1 MDGARRRVEQDVRPR
16 RVTIRASPK
25 PQGREKRPGT
35 GSSQAEA
42 NRMKA
47 NRIKAKRIEA
57 NRIEASRSP
66 HSNNFA
72 DIPLNPTQT
81 TPSRKHPDAALF
93 APGGLALLCADC

>member
-47 NRIKAKRIEA
+47 NRIKA

-93 APGGLALLCADC
+93 APGGLALLRADC

>member
-42 NRMKA
+42 NRIKA
-47 NRIKAKRIEA
+47 NRIEA
-57 NRIEASRSP
+57 NRIEANRIEANRIATFEKTSP
-66 HSNNFA
+66 
-72 DIPLNPTQT
+72 
-81 TPSRKHPDAALF
+81 PSP
-93 APGGLALLCADC
+93 